1 MEVANAPDGA
11 LNTTKATRLDILH
24 DFGYNMFEGINNG
37 RFANLR
43 ELPRAKMEQKKM
55 SKKTADR
62 LKARKSEQAR
72 NLDGFFTL
80 GIGHAMGAHLVGQN
94 RAYETDGHGNI
105 TVGGR
110 RVACP
115 SAE

>member
-1 MEVANAPDGA
+1 
-11 LNTTKATRLDILH
+11 
-24 DFGYNMFEGINNG
+24 
-37 RFANLR
+37 
-43 ELPRAKMEQKKM
+43 M
-55 SKKTADR
+55 SKKTTDR
-62 LKARKSEQAR
+62 LKARKAEQER

-80 GIGHAMGAHLVGQN
+80 GIGHAMGAHLADQG
-94 RAYETDGHGNI
+94 RAYETDGQGNI

>member
-1 MEVANAPDGA
+1 
-11 LNTTKATRLDILH
+11 
-24 DFGYNMFEGINNG
+24 
-37 RFANLR
+37 
-43 ELPRAKMEQKKM
+43 M
-55 SKKTADR
+55 SKKKIDK
-62 LKARKSEQAR
+62 LQARKAEQAR

-80 GIGHAMGAHLVGQN
+80 GIGHAMGAHLVDQN
-94 RAYETDGHGNI
+94 RAYETDGQGNV

>member
-1 MEVANAPDGA
+1 
-11 LNTTKATRLDILH
+11 
-24 DFGYNMFEGINNG
+24 
-37 RFANLR
+37 
-43 ELPRAKMEQKKM
+43 M
-55 SKKTADR
+55 SKGEFLR
-62 LKARKSEQAR
+62 LKARKAKQAR

-80 GIGHAMGAHLVGQN
+80 GIGHAMGAHLIDQG
-94 RAYETDGHGNI
+94 REYETDGQGNI

>member
-1 MEVANAPDGA
+1 MSTK
-11 LNTTKATRLDILH
+11 TTKRL
-24 DFGYNMFEGINNG
+24 
-37 RFANLR
+37 
-43 ELPRAKMEQKKM
+43 Q
-55 SKKTADR
+55 
-62 LKARKSEQAR
+62 ARKAEQAR

-80 GIGHAMGAHLVGQN
+80 GIGHAMGAHLVDQG
-94 RAYETDGHGNI
+94 RAYETDGQGNV